1 MNATATI
8 TVDQRQLLNA
18 LKQLQKIEKAGK
30 KKDSTL
36 EVTIFDGYIRLVIPG
51 IDLIVQ
57 AFTKGSAKF
66 TLRLWYF
73 TDIVNA
79 EKDKELHFT
88 ITENQLKLRGF
99 TFKVLTTFFENDRIL
114 RSINLPLNYT
124 DKDLAKLY
132 LSGKY
137 TDEELLFNN
146 LDKETAITIK
156 KVKTDIN
163 KIILLMKNYGF
174 KRKEVEELMM
184 KKLKGDE

>member
-1 MNATATI
+1 MNVTATI

-36 EVTIFDGYIRLVIPG
+36 EVTVFDGYIRLVIPG

-79 EKDKELHFT
+79 EKDRELHFT
-88 ITENQLKLRGF
+88 LTENQLKLRGF
-99 TFKVLTTFFENDRIL
+99 SFKVLTTFFEDDRIL
-114 RSINLPLNYT
+114 RSINLPVNYKYL
-124 DKDLAKLY
+124 DIVRLY
-132 LSGKY
+132 LSEKY
-137 TDEELLFNN
+137 TTEEIIFNN
-146 LDKETAITIK
+146 LDKEVVDA
-156 KVKTDIN
+156 IN
-163 KIILLMKNYGF
+163 KLNTEIDKITSTMRKYGF
-174 KRKEVEELMM
+174 TREEIETLVLN
-184 KKLKGDE
+184 KVRD

>member
-8 TVDQRQLLNA
+8 TVDKRQLLNA

-36 EVTIFDGYIRLVIPG
+36 EVTIFDGHIRLVIPG

-79 EKDKELHFT
+79 EKDRELHFT
-88 ITENQLKLRGF
+88 LTENQLKLRGF
-99 TFKVLTTFFENDRIL
+99 SFKVLTTFFEDDRIL
-114 RSINLPLNYT
+114 RSINLPVNYKYL
-124 DKDLAKLY
+124 DIVRLY
-132 LSGKY
+132 LSEKY
-137 TDEELLFNN
+137 TTEEIIFNN
-146 LDKETAITIK
+146 LDKEVVDAINKLNTDIDKTASTMRKYGFTREEIETLVLK
-156 KVKTDIN
+156 KVKD
-163 KIILLMKNYGF
+163 
-174 KRKEVEELMM
+174 
-184 KKLKGDE
+184 